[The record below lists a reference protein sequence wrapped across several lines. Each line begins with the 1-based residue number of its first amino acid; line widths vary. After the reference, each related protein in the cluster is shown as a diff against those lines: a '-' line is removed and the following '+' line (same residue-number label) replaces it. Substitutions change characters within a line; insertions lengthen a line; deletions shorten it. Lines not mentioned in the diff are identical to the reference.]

1 MSSGHVSAAKVTD
14 LLRRARL
21 NPAQWDLSE
30 IARKANAWITDNLN
44 ELSYMGAG
52 WSPEEQAA
60 HLAEFGHLTAIDF
73 IEQCVIEA
81 GPATAPWTDLAA
93 RADAGEFASWPPVWQ
108 AQRPAHLRSE

>member
-1 MSSGHVSAAKVTD
+1 MSSGHVSVDQVTD
-14 LLRRARL
+14 LLRRASL

-44 ELSYMGAG
+44 ELSHIGTG
-52 WSPEEQAA
+52 WPSEDQAA

-81 GPATAPWTDLAA
+81 GPDAAPWQELQC
-93 RADAGEFASWPPVWQ
+93 RAGTGEFDDWPPIW
-108 AQRPAHLRSE
+108 ATDRRR

>member
-1 MSSGHVSAAKVTD
+1 MPESPGYLSADQVTD

-44 ELSYMGAG
+44 ELSHMGTG
-52 WSPEEQAA
+52 WPPEDQAA

-81 GPATAPWTDLAA
+81 GPDTAPWQDLQH
-93 RADAGEFASWPPVWQ
+93 RADAGEFDDWPPIWTTD
-108 AQRPAHLRSE
+108 RRR